1 MKNLV
6 PFLLVVLIGC
16 DSRKDSPSYRLVA
29 EYEPTEYVWIPWME
43 GVIDKSMPAADPLII
58 QLCKEVIPYSKVL
71 LWIPDESMIEGIKS
85 RLIKEGID
93 TARVRFLKA
102 DPPGATTDVSPVF
115 LTNGN
120 GELATVDFDW
130 ACYGLTSSK
139 EQCAEFS
146 DPDFDIKLA
155 QSLHIPVLAKSSL
168 VWEGGGKEN
177 NSKGT
182 LLLVEQHEFQR
193 NPGLSKEEIEQE
205 FKKKLNIKK
214 IIWLKKGLWEDEY
227 RIELPGNIWP
237 IGAGAH
243 VDEFCRFVNDST
255 IMISYV
261 PEEEKDK
268 DPITAENYRR
278 MEENYSILKN
288 ATDQDGNSFSII
300 RVPVAE
306 HYIFK
311 MNYDDIISYNRS
323 YYPKAKSGDT
333 VNIIAASSY
342 LNFLIVN
349 DAVITAKYWR
359 EGRDEAKRVKDQQ
372 VFDIFTK
379 AFPDKKII
387 QIDME
392 GYNNGGGGLHCL
404 TYNQPFG
411 VTPG

>member
-1 MKNLV
+1 MILIVGCGDLKN
-6 PFLLVVLIGC
+6 PN
-16 DSRKDSPSYRLVA
+16 SYRLIA

-43 GVIDKSMPAADPLII
+43 GVIDKSMPPADPLII
-58 QLCKEVIPYSKVL
+58 ELCKEVIPYSKIL
-71 LWIPDESMIEGIKS
+71 ILIPDESIIEIIKS
-85 RLIKEGID
+85 RFIQEGID
-93 TARVRFLKA
+93 TTRVRFLKA
-102 DPPGATTDVSPVF
+102 DPPGATTDISPLF
-115 LTNGN
+115 LTNEK

-139 EQCAEFS
+139 EECAKFS
-146 DPDFDIKLA
+146 DTNIDVKLA
-155 QSLHIPVLAKSSL
+155 ESLSIPVIDKSNL

-193 NPGLSKEEIEQE
+193 NPDFSKDSIEKE
-205 FKKKLNIKK
+205 YKRKLNLKK
-214 IIWLKKGLWEDEY
+214 IIWLKKGLLEDEY
-227 RIELPGNIWP
+227 RVELPGNIWP

-243 VDEFCRFVNDST
+243 IDEFCRFVNDST

-268 DPITAENYRR
+268 DLITAENYKR
-278 MEENYSILKN
+278 MEENYLILKN
-288 ATDQDGNSFSII
+288 ATDQNGKPFSII
-300 RVPVAE
+300 RVPMPE
-306 HYIFK
+306 HYIFQMK
-311 MNYDDIISYNRS
+311 YEDIISYNRS
-323 YYPKAKSGDT
+323 YFPKANKGDT
-333 VNIIAASSY
+333 INIIAASSY

-359 EGRDEAKRVKDQQ
+359 EGREEAKKIKDKQ
-372 VFDIFTK
+372 VFDIFSK

-411 VTPG
+411 ATF